1 MRLKRSHLGLFAIAA
16 FIACSAF
23 ACNKYH
29 TAVVVEHDF
38 TVAVKSFQDGET
50 ALFQAGNISAAE
62 HQAIEAK
69 VAQVAVV
76 GQNLNALITAN
87 ATKQSVGAE
96 TKLLLAAINDLNT
109 NGVLQV
115 KNPQSQQNL
124 KVALQAI
131 SDIAQNLITAL
142 GVQ

>member
-1 MRLKRSHLGLFAIAA
+1 MKLKRSVVGLFAVAA
-16 FIACSAF
+16 FIGCSAF

-50 ALFQAGNISAAE
+50 ALFQAGNITAVE
-62 HQAIEAK
+62 HKNIEGK

-76 GQNLNALITAN
+76 GQAVNTLITSN

-96 TKLLLAAINDLNT
+96 TKLLLAAISDLNT

-115 KNPQSQQNL
+115 KNPQSQKNL
-124 KVALQAI
+124 QIALQAI
-131 SDIAQNLITAL
+131 SDIAQNLVTAL